1 MNWKFKRTAFI
12 WNRTCFVTLQMSSLS
27 LLVIWMHPCWTE
39 VLRVAGVISVFLS
52 LSQIWWSRFSGV
64 CRRVGGCWWCW
75 ARTVCVRRASVCW
88 SVVCVCTFITRRAFP
103 LSPWDDARL
112 APPAATS
119 RNCATT
125 PPPSAGTTR
134 APNEPTRASGSFC
147 GSRCLCDRS
156 GSGKD
161 SSIALPPI
169 QTWRLWRRV
178 TRMRRPSRSI
188 GVAKRGGAE
197 WDTWAY
203 ATEVGGAA
211 SKRGVAAQ
219 SAWVFRKVVKF
230 GAELSLLSGTHTCIS
245 L

>member
-1 MNWKFKRTAFI
+1 MIYFKFHDAQLYFQHHYSSLQCHMIFRNYSNMLICCSRTISDYYQCWKQLCCFIFLWKLLHFIFQDNLMNWKFKRTVFI

-112 APPAATS
+112 APLRWHRATAQQLHLHPLARRALRTNQLALLEASAA
-119 RNCATT
+119 R
-125 PPPSAGTTR
+125 
-134 APNEPTRASGSFC
+134 
-147 GSRCLCDRS
+147 
-156 GSGKD
+156 
-161 SSIALPPI
+161 
-169 QTWRLWRRV
+169 
-178 TRMRRPSRSI
+178 
-188 GVAKRGGAE
+188 
-197 WDTWAY
+197 
-203 ATEVGGAA
+203 AA
-211 SKRGVAAQ
+211 SATARAREK
-219 SAWVFRKVVKF
+219 
-230 GAELSLLSGTHTCIS
+230 THR
-245 L
+245 